1 MNRDC
6 KKGMAQSPC
15 HGMARKAKHKI
26 KTSKHKNH
34 LSPMIPVM
42 IFHWKWRSITICN
55 LAQSPIAT
63 YTFSQMYFTSKA
75 SLKKKYPSNREEAP
89 VLLRKRGAPTL
100 CTMSNHRKL
109 WSPEGKNIAR
119 GGDLGHSLFTDLR
132 KWKPFFPF
140 GFSPLIIQTWLATW
154 WITQGPSAS
163 ERCKR
168 RKFSSDT
175 LVRRPRFQKGIWSK
189 GPTEKKTVQHN
200 LGSINHSCNWEMSS
214 CIRH

>member
-1 MNRDC
+1 
-6 KKGMAQSPC
+6 
-15 HGMARKAKHKI
+15 
-26 KTSKHKNH
+26 
-34 LSPMIPVM
+34 
-42 IFHWKWRSITICN
+42 
-55 LAQSPIAT
+55 
-63 YTFSQMYFTSKA
+63 MYFTSKA

-100 CTMSNHRKL
+100 CIMSNHRKL

-189 GPTEKKTVQHN
+189 GPTEKKTVCSITLGQSITAATGRWALALGTKDVWNLEPHIPAQMGEQHSHRN
-200 LGSINHSCNWEMSS
+200 LLA
-214 CIRH
+214 RYLP